1 MLLDITSK
9 SINNLVFSGYFD
21 PEDEY
26 DDIDD
31 IIEINAPNILSL
43 RIQGAL
49 LLSRLSLV
57 HVSSLVEASLDYV
70 EDWLCET
77 MEEEMLKG
85 FILYLH
91 HVKELKIGIICF
103 KALSRLEAK
112 GFVIPSNMK
121 LPDAF
126 YEQLEEGHEGDGA
139 N

>member
-1 MLLDITSK
+1 MKTLVLNECYGYRLLDITSK
-9 SINNLVFSGYFD
+9 SINNLVFSGYVD

-103 KALSRLEAK
+103 KVKSFFL
-112 GFVIPSNMK
+112 
-121 LPDAF
+121 
-126 YEQLEEGHEGDGA
+126 
-139 N
+139 